1 MPIMELETMAHQGMV
16 DDKIDLNGRRTL
28 YIVGGLNMWG
38 SSLALSTVTSSDL
51 KEQQS
56 RTTFHLWIRF
66 QVVSEGLCNS
76 NDIQSFFSNRF
87 VKTLQR
93 GFRCFMFDL
102 SHPCVYFSFRNGP

>member
-1 MPIMELETMAHQGMV
+1 MELETMAHQGMV

-56 RTTFHLWIRF
+56 
-66 QVVSEGLCNS
+66 EN
-76 NDIQSFFSNRF
+76 
-87 VKTLQR
+87 
-93 GFRCFMFDL
+93 
-102 SHPCVYFSFRNGP
+102 YFPPMDQISGG